1 MIRTMKRLKI
11 LFGAATLALCG
22 TLVLGMTN
30 EAPLILYP
38 ITPSLP
44 PSLYVRTFEPPKVGT
59 IAAFRVPEAAKLY
72 KASIG
77 ETVHDDFLFMKPI
90 VAAPGDLACN
100 ELSEGLHING
110 ELFGSA
116 LTQDSLREALP
127 FWKGCRRLGHDE
139 FFTASGHARS
149 FDSRNYGPMRSK
161 AILATYKSLR
171 SQPIWRE
178 GR

>member
-1 MIRTMKRLKI
+1 MSGKTRRRKLV
-11 LFGAATLALCG
+11 FGATTVALCG
-22 TLVLGMTN
+22 TLMLGMTSR
-30 EAPLILYP
+30 APLILYP
-38 ITPSLP
+38 MTPSLP
-44 PSLYVRTFEPPKVGT
+44 PGLYIRTFGSPKVGM
-59 IAAFRVPEAAKLY
+59 IAAFRVPRAAKRY

-77 ETVHDDFLFMKPI
+77 EDVHDDFLFMKPI
-90 VAAPGDLACN
+90 VAAPGDFACN
-100 ELSEGLHING
+100 ELGEGLHIDG
-110 ELFGSA
+110 ALIGSA

-149 FDSRNYGPMRSK
+149 FDSRNYGPIRSK